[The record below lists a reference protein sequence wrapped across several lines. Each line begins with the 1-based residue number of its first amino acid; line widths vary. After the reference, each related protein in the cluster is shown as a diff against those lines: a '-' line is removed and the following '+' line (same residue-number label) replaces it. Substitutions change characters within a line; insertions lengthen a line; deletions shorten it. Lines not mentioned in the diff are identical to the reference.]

1 MHRAAPHTFPLLTL
15 PSRQQKKHPMPVF
28 INSFPKSVPQ
38 ILPHLCLGRGSI
50 LNCLRWMGGRISQY
64 VICEHD
70 YHLQSGLVWRRRRRT
85 AARDNEVEGVVDG
98 EAPATRVVSLIRL
111 SFGEDS
117 ANRGEKG
124 VLLNIVAHQGQTRV
138 KNYHIF
144 SQEQTIFLREKNS
157 RYRLIL
163 Y

>member
-1 MHRAAPHTFPLLTL
+1 M
-15 PSRQQKKHPMPVF
+15 QVF

-70 YHLQSGLVWRRRRRT
+70 YHLQSGLVWRRRT

-98 EAPATRVVSLIRL
+98 EAPATWVVSLIRL

-144 SQEQTIFLREKNS
+144 SQGQTIILREKNS